1 MNAWFV
7 QHLAALRLASRRLLG
22 APLNTL
28 LSALAI
34 GVALALPA
42 GGQMLLGN
50 ALRLAQSSAP
60 QPQLSIFM
68 DVTADSKTVNAFGE
82 RLRQHR
88 QVAKVEFLPKEDT
101 LNRMKTSASFKDVIE
116 VLGRNPFPD
125 AFVLTP
131 RDDRPTAMEALA
143 AEMRKQ
149 PKVEHVQLDSAWV
162 QRLDALL
169 RLGRSSLTVLAALL
183 GAGLIAIT
191 FNIIR
196 LQVLTMK
203 AEIEVSRLLGATDG
217 YIRRPFIYFGTL
229 LGLLGG
235 SVAWLLVAATAQG
248 LRAPLTELAQLYG
261 LSLEFSGLNLT
272 DSGILLLLAAGLGWM
287 GASLSLYQHLRQSQ

>member
-1 MNAWFV
+1 MNAWLA
-7 QHLAALRLASRRLLG
+7 QHIAALRLALRRLSG
-22 APLNTL
+22 APVNTL
-28 LSALAI
+28 LSSLAI

-50 ALRLAQSSAP
+50 AVQLALNSAP

-68 DVTADSKTVNAFGE
+68 DVSADAKTVAALGE
-82 RLRQHR
+82 RLKQHR
-88 QVAKVEFLPKEDT
+88 QIAKVEFLPKDDT

-131 RDDRPTAMEALA
+131 RDDSPQAMEALA

-162 QRLDALL
+162 QRMDALL
-169 RLGRSSLTVLAALL
+169 RLGRTSLVLLTTLL

-217 YIRRPFIYFGTL
+217 YIRRPFVYFGTL

-235 SVAWLLVAATAQG
+235 MVAWLLVAATAQG
-248 LRAPLTELAQLYG
+248 LQVPLTELAHLYG
-261 LSLEFSGLNLT
+261 LSLQFSGLSAQN
-272 DSGILLLLAAGLGWM
+272 SILLLALAAALGWI
-287 GASLSLYQHLRQSQ
+287 GATLSLFQHLRGNR